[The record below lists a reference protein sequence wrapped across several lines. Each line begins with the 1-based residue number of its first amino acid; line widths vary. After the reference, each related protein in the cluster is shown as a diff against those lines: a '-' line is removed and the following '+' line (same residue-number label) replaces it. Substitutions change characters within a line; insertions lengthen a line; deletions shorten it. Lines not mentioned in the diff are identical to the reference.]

1 MMELYIHKQCFNG
14 KQYYKI
20 PDDFCAFPVAVEPK
34 ESQKKKQQ
42 PIGKQ
47 KKQDDLIY
55 LQLLSSIAGVDAVK
69 EFKPQP

>member
-1 MMELYIHKQCFNG
+1 MMELYIHKQCFYG

-20 PDDFCAFPVAVEPK
+20 PEDICALPVVVESK
-34 ESQKKKQQ
+34 ENQKKKQQ

-55 LQLLSSIAGVDAVK
+55 LQLLSNMVGAEIVK
-69 EFKPQP
+69 DFKPQT